1 MKTVLIIS
9 AIVTGLLL
17 FSTLVCGFWLRYSGE
32 ELTKSNLNFHMMAAL
47 LTAAATTVTIIL
59 AVVRS

>member
-32 ELTKSNLNFHMMAAL
+32 ELTKSNLNFHMMVAL
-47 LTAAATTVTIIL
+47 LTALATTVTVVL

>member
-1 MKTVLIIS
+1 MKTALIIS

-32 ELTKSNLNFHMMAAL
+32 ELTKSNLNFHMMIAL
-47 LTAAATTVTIIL
+47 LTALATTVTVIL
-59 AVVRS
+59 AVVRA

>member
-1 MKTVLIIS
+1 MKTALIIS

-17 FSTLVCGFWLRYSGE
+17 STLVCGFWLRYSGE
-32 ELTKSNLNFHMMAAL
+32 EVTKSNLNFHMMVAL
-47 LTAAATTVTIIL
+47 LTAAATVATVVL